1 MSSAKS
7 LHALSR
13 AQLEARLAERAREEL
28 ERRSTLTLGG
38 VDAERR
44 LEVFVRQA
52 WDVLEPATTYIDG
65 WHIGCKCEYLEAVTL
80 GQITRLII
88 NEPPRYMKSIVV
100 SVCWPVWEWGP
111 KKRPHLRYLFSSY
124 SSELSVKHSVD
135 RRTIIRSGWY
145 RQNWGSLF
153 AITDDNDRKTEFE
166 NDRRGVMSTTST
178 GGTATGKGGNRVI
191 VDDPVNPLQALSE
204 VEREGAN
211 KHFDQ
216 TLYTR
221 LNDKRADA
229 IVVVMQR
236 LHQTDLTG
244 HLIEEKKEEG
254 WVHLNLQAVA
264 EKRTFISLPIS
275 GKERVREV
283 GDILWREREDA
294 GLLAKT
300 KVSLGSYAYSGQYQ
314 QTPAP
319 SEGGIIKRA
328 WFRRFDSRERPP
340 TFDQIIL
347 SADPKFKDFETAS
360 RVALHVWGRI
370 GPNKYLL
377 ARDIGHF
384 GIVESLAAI
393 ARLRADWHRPADGL
407 TLDAYLIEDKANG
420 PAIVQVMQKK
430 VAGVIAWPPR
440 GSKEARIIAVS
451 PQMEAGNIWIP
462 LEPWGD
468 EVIDALCFVPNGDNW
483 DDVDACSQALD
494 YFGRSDDATASQ
506 LFGFGSDMSSAQQQ
520 WPGHN

>member
-1 MSSAKS
+1 MT
-7 LHALSR
+7 R
-13 AQLEARLAERAREEL
+13 
-28 ERRSTLTLGG
+28 GG
-38 VDAERR
+38 VVAEQR
-44 LEVFVRQA
+44 LLEFVRQA
-52 WDVLEPATTYIDG
+52 WNVLEPSTTYIDG
-65 WHIGCKCEYLEAVTL
+65 WHIGAKCEYLEAVSL

-111 KKRPHLRYLFSSY
+111 KKMPHLRYLFSSY

-145 RQNWGSLF
+145 RQNWGPIFS
-153 AITDDNDRKTEFE
+153 ITDDNDRKTEFE

-191 VDDPVNPLQALSE
+191 IDDPVNPLQALSD

-221 LNDKRADA
+221 LNDKRHDA

-236 LHQTDLTG
+236 LHQKDLTG

-254 WVHLNLQAVA
+254 WVHLNLQAVT
-264 EKRTFISLPIS
+264 EKRTIISLPIS
-275 GKERVREV
+275 KTERVRDV
-283 GDILWREREDA
+283 GDILWKEREDA
-294 GLLAKT
+294 DILAKT
-300 KVSLGSYAYSGQYQ
+300 KVSLGSYAYGGQYQ

-319 SEGGIIKRA
+319 TEGGIIKRA
-328 WFRRFDSRERPP
+328 WFQRFDMRQRPP
-340 TFDQIIL
+340 SFDQIIL
-347 SADPKFKDFETAS
+347 SADPKFKDYETKS
-360 RVALHVWGRI
+360 RVALHVWGRV

-377 ARDIGHF
+377 ARSIGHF
-384 GIVESLAAI
+384 GIVETLAEI
-393 ARLRADWHRPADGL
+393 AKLRAEWHKPHEGL
-407 TLDAYLIEDKANG
+407 SIDAYLIEDKANG

-430 VAGVIAWPPR
+430 VSGVIAYPTR

-451 PQMEAGNIWIP
+451 PQMEAGNVWMP
-462 LEPWGD
+462 LEPWAD

-483 DDVDACSQALD
+483 DDVDTAGQALD
-494 YFGRSDDATASQ
+494 YFGRSDD
-506 LFGFGSDMSSAQQQ
+506 LKPEDMVIVGADMVSAQVP
-520 WPGHN
+520 WPSFS